1 VAESAVYD
9 CLVQQ
14 VMTCLVLTRL
24 SRVDMGARRGQ
35 TLTAAETTINNNGDH
50 SRPPTRLLIF
60 AAAMFSASSVACP
73 TCRAVR
79 HRDRDN
85 SQTIY
90 GATPSYDMPSWSL
103 FIFRNLF
110 PNCVRNACM
119 IERRSGQLGRMR
131 RCCAADIA
139 GCLTAACGL
148 NYSPCSL
155 QLGRLAVSSGQ
166 G

>member
-85 SQTIY
+85 SQTTVRRLRTICHL
-90 GATPSYDMPSWSL
+90 GACLFSELVSELCEERVYDRAEKWTAGK
-103 FIFRNLF
+103 
-110 PNCVRNACM
+110 NAAVLCGRH
-119 IERRSGQLGRMR
+119 RRL
-131 RCCAADIA
+131 
-139 GCLTAACGL
+139 LNCGL
-148 NYSPCSL
+148 RFEL
-155 QLGRLAVSSGQ
+155 LTM
-166 G
+166 